1 MPIDSVI
8 IDAIKQKA
16 DIAEVVSDH
25 IKLEKQGQ
33 NYIGLCPFHDDS
45 TPSLTVNTTKGIYKC
60 FACGATG
67 DVIDFLQKYLK
78 ITFPEAVK
86 MLSDKY
92 GIEMSGEST
101 PHAAEAVQ
109 FKRQSMYMINSE
121 AAKFFSENGIMSA
134 LGIGHDLVSL
144 FIDHVHEPREPVEKN
159 VLPVR

>member
-101 PHAAEAVQ
+101 PQLRSCQV
-109 FKRQSMYMINSE
+109 
-121 AAKFFSENGIMSA
+121 
-134 LGIGHDLVSL
+134 LL
-144 FIDHVHEPREPVEKN
+144 REPVQRFQRGITQGSFICREPMAFGIYPLFWSWVCKQ
-159 VLPVR
+159 